1 MQLASELFLSVAPSR
16 PACVSHGRKILV
28 SPHRL
33 LYGWLPSSSNA
44 CRLPQAKVLVL
55 KFELKAQVPAN
66 RMAEVAEEAAE
77 ERLQVVG
84 EVEEAVEVE
93 EGGGLMEEEVE
104 AAEEMQAEVGLPMEE
119 EEEAA
124 ELEVVVKAWKT

>member
-1 MQLASELFLSVAPSR
+1 MQLVSELFLSVAPSR

-77 ERLQVVG
+77 ERLQEVG
-84 EVEEAVEVE
+84 EAVEE
-93 EGGGLMEEEVE
+93 EGGLMEEEVE